1 MGKFILGFILGLV
14 VATIGLEG
22 VYNLTT
28 RAVDATKTVIVEN
41 AKPIEGTAK

>member
-28 RAVDATKTVIVEN
+28 RAVDATKTMIVEN
-41 AKPIEGTAK
+41 AKPIEGAAK

>member
-1 MGKFILGFILGLV
+1 MSKFILGFILGLV

-41 AKPIEGTAK
+41 AKPIEGAAK

>member
-28 RAVDATKTVIVEN
+28 RAIDATKTVIVEN
-41 AKPIEGTAK
+41 AKPIEGAAK

>member
-14 VATIGLEG
+14 VATIGLDG

-28 RAVDATKTVIVEN
+28 RAVDASKTVIVEN
-41 AKPIEGTAK
+41 AKPIEGAAK

>member
-41 AKPIEGTAK
+41 AKPIEGVAK

>member
-41 AKPIEGTAK
+41 AKPIEGAAR

>member
-41 AKPIEGTAK
+41 AKPIEGAAK

>member
-14 VATIGLEG
+14 VATIGIEG
-22 VYNLTT
+22 VVNLTA

-41 AKPIEGTAK
+41 SKPLEGAAK

>member
-22 VYNLTT
+22 VYNLTS
-28 RAVDATKTVIVEN
+28 RAIDATKTVIVEN
-41 AKPIEGTAK
+41 AKPIEGAAK

>member
-1 MGKFILGFILGLV
+1 MSKFILGFILGLV

-22 VYNLTT
+22 VYNLAT

-41 AKPIEGTAK
+41 AKPIEGAAK